1 MAFVQVLDGFDKGGV
16 TTFNE
21 VQGKNGFSQFT
32 WLSLYSLVFS
42 SLPQN
47 SFLTEGHPDHLIPEK
62 GERGEGE
69 ERRGR
74 EEEGRE
80 EERTEKK
87 RREKEEG
94 RVKEGEERRGEGEER
109 RGERR

>member
-1 MAFVQVLDGFDKGGV
+1 MAFVQVLDGLDKGGV

-62 GERGEGE
+62 GERGEGGRE
-69 ERRGR
+69 EGERRGR
-74 EEEGRE
+74 EGRRE
-80 EERTEKK
+80 N
-87 RREKEEG
+87 REKEE
-94 RVKEGEERRGEGEER
+94 REGGSLGE
-109 RGERR
+109 